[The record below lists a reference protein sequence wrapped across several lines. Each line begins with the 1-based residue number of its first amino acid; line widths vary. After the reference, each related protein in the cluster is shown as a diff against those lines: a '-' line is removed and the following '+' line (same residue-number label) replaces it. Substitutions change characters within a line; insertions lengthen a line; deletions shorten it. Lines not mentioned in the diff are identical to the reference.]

1 MATYEYQC
9 RVCDTVFEE
18 QRSMT
23 AVATAVE
30 CPQGHRDVKR
40 RFSSCAVGAST
51 AGGTATTMPTGG
63 GCCGGACGCG
73 H

>member
-23 AVATAVE
+23 AVATAVA
-30 CPQGHRDVKR
+30 CPKGHRGVKR
-40 RFSSCAVGAST
+40 RFSSFAVRAST
-51 AGGTATTMPTGG
+51 SGGTAPAMPTGG